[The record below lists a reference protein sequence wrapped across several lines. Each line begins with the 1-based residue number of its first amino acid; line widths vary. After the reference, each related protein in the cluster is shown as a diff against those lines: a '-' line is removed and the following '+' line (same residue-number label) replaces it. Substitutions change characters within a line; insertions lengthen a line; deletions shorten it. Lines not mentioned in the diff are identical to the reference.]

1 MDIVYTYVNMND
13 TNWNTKRQMMK
24 QLYYD
29 PNINNIDSN
38 TENRFIDNNE
48 LLLSIR
54 SVEKFVSWVNK
65 IYIVTDEH
73 FPEWLNINHE
83 KIIVID
89 HKNIIPNEF
98 LPTFNSHVIEL
109 FLHKIPGLSE
119 TFIYL
124 NDDVIFTKNIQYE
137 DFVNNNKISVF
148 LDKYYTKKGN
158 PNVNEYAFR
167 SAWKNSNKW
176 LDEYF
181 FVEKRYKMAHAPMI
195 INKTIVNNIWD
206 IMYDKLI
213 PVCNQKFRSIIDYN
227 ILCSIYIYY
236 SLYKGFAFNNDTLK
250 CISIFDNDDLSKI
263 YNKDCHII
271 CLNTYSKNIF
281 EYIQNVFLFEKS
293 DFEI

>member
-13 TNWNTKRQMMK
+13 TNWNTKRQLMK
-24 QLYYD
+24 QIYYNPD
-29 PNINNIDSN
+29 INNTDSN
-38 TENRFIDNNE
+38 IENRFIDNNE
-48 LLLSIR
+48 LMLSIR
-54 SVEKFVSWVNK
+54 SVEKFIPWINK
-65 IYIVTDEH
+65 IYIVTDNH

-83 KIIVID
+83 KINIID
-89 HKNIIPNEF
+89 HKDIIPAQF

-109 FLHKIPGLSE
+109 FLHKIQNLSE

-124 NDDVIFTKNIQYE
+124 NDDVIFTKKIQIE
-137 DFVNNNKISVF
+137 DFINDDKISVF
-148 LDKYYTKKGN
+148 LDKNYAKNGV

-176 LDEYF
+176 LDEHF
-181 FVEKRYKMAHAPMI
+181 FVEKRYKMSHAPII
-195 INKTIVNNIWD
+195 INKHIMNEIWD

-213 PVCNQKFRSIIDYN
+213 FFCSQKFRSIVDYN
-227 ILCSIYIYY
+227 VLCSIYIYY
-236 SLYKGFAFNNDTLK
+236 SMYKGFAIKNDRLK

-263 YNKDCHII
+263 YNKDCDIV